1 MATAKIG
8 ALLTAWEIITKS
20 KVDEKVKGEIN
31 EAFQRTLFD
40 VLPYKFIAVIHNEDG
55 SAFLGI
61 FQTKED
67 RDEWIKPAKK
77 SNLEIEVGNG
87 YNLGYRLSKKFDV
100 DLNAVSS
107 YTISTDYTNAIF
119 TIVA

>member
-20 KVDEKVKGEIN
+20 ETDEKVKSEIN

-40 VLPYKFIAVIHNEDG
+40 VLPFKFIAVIHKDDG
-55 SAFLGI
+55 SATLGI

-67 RDEWIKPAKK
+67 RDKWIEPAKEA
-77 SNLEIEVGNG
+77 NFRIEVGNG

-100 DLNAVSS
+100 DLNAVSN
-107 YTISTDYTNAIF
+107 YTISSDYTTAIF
-119 TIVA
+119 SIAA

>member
-20 KVDEKVKGEIN
+20 EADEKVKGEIN

-40 VLPYKFIAVIHNEDG
+40 VLPFKFIAVIHKENG
-55 SAFLGI
+55 SALLGI

-67 RDEWIKPAKK
+67 RDEWIKPAKESK
-77 SNLEIEVGNG
+77 LEIEVGNG

-100 DLNAVSS
+100 DLNAVSD
-107 YTISTDYTNAIF
+107 YTISSDYTTAIF
-119 TIVA
+119 TIAA